1 MTGYIIKRLIGV
13 AINLVLVSILVF
25 FILGVMPGDI
35 ASIHLGQDARPEQ
48 VQQWR
53 EEHGLTGSIPS
64 RYIDWAS
71 GVITGDFGK
80 SLRSNLPVVDEFM
93 RRLPVT
99 IEILLIS
106 FTVTTLLG
114 IAGGIVSA
122 TRQNS
127 GADYTARVFAI
138 AFLSIPNFLLL
149 TLLLIIPARLW
160 KYAPPFGSAKFF
172 DGPLDNLELFVPA
185 TVLLAISAS
194 AGLMRLTRSAF
205 LEVMRQDYMR
215 TARAKGLTERTVT
228 FRHGFRNAIPPV
240 LTLLGLQL
248 ANLLGGS
255 IILESVMSLP
265 GLGNWALSAISFNDY
280 PIVMVVALYAA
291 TVIMVISL
299 VIDLTYAWLDPRIRY
314 S

>member
-1 MTGYIIKRLIGV
+1 
-13 AINLVLVSILVF
+13 
-25 FILGVMPGDI
+25 
-35 ASIHLGQDARPEQ
+35 
-48 VQQWR
+48 
-53 EEHGLTGSIPS
+53 
-64 RYIDWAS
+64 
-71 GVITGDFGK
+71 
-80 SLRSNLPVVDEFM
+80 
-93 RRLPVT
+93 
-99 IEILLIS
+99 
-106 FTVTTLLG
+106 
-114 IAGGIVSA
+114 
-122 TRQNS
+122 
-127 GADYTARVFAI
+127 
-138 AFLSIPNFLLL
+138 
-149 TLLLIIPARLW
+149 
-160 KYAPPFGSAKFF
+160 
-172 DGPLDNLELFVPA
+172 
-185 TVLLAISAS
+185 VLLAISAS